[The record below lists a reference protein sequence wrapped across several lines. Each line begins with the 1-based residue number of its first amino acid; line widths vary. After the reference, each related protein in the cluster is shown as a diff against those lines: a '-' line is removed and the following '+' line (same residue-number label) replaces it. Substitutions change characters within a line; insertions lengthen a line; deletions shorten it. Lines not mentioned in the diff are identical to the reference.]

1 MPYAKHNVLQFIPP
15 VSFGEAGM
23 ALRRRKGGKMPVIL
37 GADADIVGPDG
48 CASRRRFLG
57 MSASLA
63 LGGFSEPGSARAG
76 PPAVNRALAY
86 RIDVHHHILPPK
98 YIAVARD
105 RLLSFAPNFA
115 GVLDWTPARSLEQ
128 MDQFGIRTA
137 MTSLSNPGTW
147 FGNVAEARTLARM
160 ANEYAAE
167 MVRDHPGR
175 FGMLASVSLPDVEG
189 SLSEIEYAFDVLDA
203 DGVGLLTSYGDKWPG
218 DAAFAPV
225 FEELDRRNATVY
237 FHPTSA
243 DCCSALI
250 KDVPAPAVEYMFDT
264 TRAITSL
271 LFTGSLSK
279 YRNINFMFSHAGG
292 ATAPIVQ
299 RIARLATVD
308 KRVAARLPEGPLAEM
323 KRLHFDTATSTGPE
337 NLGAILQLVGTDK
350 ILFGSDYPFL
360 SVQATLPGLLKFGFA
375 ADDLA
380 RIERGNALKLFP
392 RLRT

>member
-1 MPYAKHNVLQFIPP
+1 MAVVL
-15 VSFGEAGM
+15 
-23 ALRRRKGGKMPVIL
+23 
-37 GADADIVGPDG
+37 DAATVGPCG
-48 CASRRRFLG
+48 CAYSASRRRLLG
-57 MSASLA
+57 MSATLA
-63 LGGFSEPGSARAG
+63 LAGLSKAGYAQSASPAASEV
-76 PPAVNRALAY
+76 PAHRV
-86 RIDVHHHILPPK
+86 DVHHHILPPK

-115 GVLDWTPARSLEQ
+115 GVLNWTPAQSLEQ

-175 FGMLASVSLPDVEG
+175 FGMLASVSLPDVDG
-189 SLSEIEYAFDVLDA
+189 SLREIEYAFDVLNA
-203 DGVGLLTSYGDKWPG
+203 DGIGLLTSYGDKWPG
-218 DAAFAPV
+218 DDAFAPV
-225 FEELDRRNATVY
+225 FEELDRRNATAY

-308 KRVAARLPEGPLAEM
+308 KKIAARLPDGPLAEM
-323 KRLHFDTATSTGPE
+323 KRLYFDTATSTGPE